1 MKKYFLS
8 KTGRE
13 SRQKFRSVP
22 FCFNE
27 YNNLKFEFL
36 KRFREGWPLDS
47 QDPSIFDKIDR
58 ERERERRREKAI
70 SLCGTVS
77 RTELRGQE
85 VTNSKFRCVVPKRG
99 FRLQEVWPHMRR
111 NGPSDLRPSAPYP
124 PLLLTSLSPFHL

>member
-1 MKKYFLS
+1 MYDENFEGSSGLLGFSSSKKKKMKKYFLS

-47 QDPSIFDKIDR
+47 
-58 ERERERRREKAI
+58 
-70 SLCGTVS
+70 
-77 RTELRGQE
+77 
-85 VTNSKFRCVVPKRG
+85 
-99 FRLQEVWPHMRR
+99 
-111 NGPSDLRPSAPYP
+111 
-124 PLLLTSLSPFHL
+124 

>member
-1 MKKYFLS
+1 MELFRVIRIIFFSDIRFLLKFQWFRGKRKLFWKLSQKSLYSSFYSSNFSRIFTESFVTWINIQIYDENFEGSSGLLDFSSSKKKKKMKKYFLS

-47 QDPSIFDKIDR
+47 
-58 ERERERRREKAI
+58 
-70 SLCGTVS
+70 
-77 RTELRGQE
+77 
-85 VTNSKFRCVVPKRG
+85 
-99 FRLQEVWPHMRR
+99 
-111 NGPSDLRPSAPYP
+111 
-124 PLLLTSLSPFHL
+124 

>member
-1 MKKYFLS
+1 MVSRKTKTILKAFSKIIVFFFLFIKFLSNLHRIVCNIDKYKCTMKISKDRVDFLVFLHLKKKKMKKYFLS

-47 QDPSIFDKIDR
+47 
-58 ERERERRREKAI
+58 
-70 SLCGTVS
+70 
-77 RTELRGQE
+77 
-85 VTNSKFRCVVPKRG
+85 
-99 FRLQEVWPHMRR
+99 
-111 NGPSDLRPSAPYP
+111 
-124 PLLLTSLSPFHL
+124 